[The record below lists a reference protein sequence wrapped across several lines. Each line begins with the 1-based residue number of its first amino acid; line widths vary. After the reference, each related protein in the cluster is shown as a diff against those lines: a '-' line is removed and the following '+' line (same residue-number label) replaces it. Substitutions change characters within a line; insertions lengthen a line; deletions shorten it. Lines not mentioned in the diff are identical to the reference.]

1 MIYNAAI
8 TKDLQPRWTQD
19 GAMAKWFASEVAMRA
34 TDRLVSY
41 MAEKGLEMNG
51 KFSSAFRDA
60 KLCTIGEGTN
70 EICRVV
76 IAREMLKSY
85 KTV

>member
-1 MIYNAAI
+1 V
-8 TKDLQPRWTQD
+8 
-19 GAMAKWFASEVAMRA
+19 E
-34 TDRLVSY
+34 Y
-41 MAEKGLEMNG
+41 MAERGLEMNS

-76 IAREMLKSY
+76 IAREMLKVY
-85 KTV
+85 GQV